1 MLGICFGVSEST
13 ANNIFYLVDRY
24 ITRVTA

>member
-1 MLGICFGVSEST
+1 MYFGVSEST
-13 ANNIFYLVDRY
+13 ANNIFHLVDRY